1 MSDPDSEA
9 FYQDFSLEVGLRD
22 WVLPNARHVQ
32 LKLLLDALLGP
43 RRDLRIL
50 DVGCGAGV
58 MTDALTAFGEAT
70 GTDFSV
76 PAIELARRMVPSARF
91 HAGDLSEVGG
101 GPFDLVTM
109 FDVVEHIP
117 PGDRAA
123 FFDQAGALLAPGGRM
138 IISTPHPSFTRWLH
152 AERPDLLQVVDEP
165 VEPAELLATAERLG
179 LELRRYETYDIHF
192 ASPEYQLAEL
202 VPAGT
207 GHAPPPPAVAAATP
221 AAAHQSRRPAAE
233 AAAAGAE
240 GGPRRAPRGRRRI
253 RGRAERAA
261 RPGGTGRPVVSSGTL
276 ADSAGP
282 GRLAGIGTA

>member
-101 GPFDLVTM
+101 GPFDLITM

-202 VPAGT
+202 GPAGT
-207 GHAPPPPAVAAATP
+207 GHAPPAPRPSLRRHLRLHTNPAARLLRRLRLAPRVARGGRPGDAAAFV
-221 AAAHQSRRPAAE
+221 
-233 AAAAGAE
+233 AGRSEPLA
-240 GGPRRAPRGRRRI
+240 
-253 RGRAERAA
+253 RAA
-261 RPGGTGRPVVSSGTL
+261 RDGRS
-276 ADSAGP
+276 
-282 GRLAGIGTA
+282 